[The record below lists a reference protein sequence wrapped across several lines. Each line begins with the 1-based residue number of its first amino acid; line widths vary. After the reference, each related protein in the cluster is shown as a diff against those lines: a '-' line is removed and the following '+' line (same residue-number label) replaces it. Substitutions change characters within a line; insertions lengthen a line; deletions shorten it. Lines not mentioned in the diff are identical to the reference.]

1 MTQTNQTPNPLLD
14 LATLPRYDAIRP
26 EHVNPALDV
35 LLEEARKAVAAAEV
49 IENPTWDTF
58 VAPSEDVMERLGRA
72 WGAVAHLE
80 SVVNTPELREVYN
93 ANIARI
99 SNFYSELGQNE
110 NLYARWKL
118 LAASPDFASYNQT
131 RKTIVEHAIRDF
143 KLSGAELPDDQKE
156 RFMQIEE
163 RSSELTTKFAQNV
176 LDATD
181 AFALYVA
188 DENELRGLPA
198 DWKSA
203 ARSAAQA
210 DQQTGWKVT
219 LKMPSYLPV
228 MQFALSRSLREELYR
243 NYVTRAS
250 EFGPT
255 ERDNTPLIAEIHALR
270 QEGAQLLG
278 FGNFSEE
285 SLATKMAEST
295 TQVLG
300 FLRDLAQR
308 AKPYMQADRAEM
320 EIWAKANL
328 GYETLEA
335 WDLAFVSERI
345 REEKYS
351 FSEQEVKQYFTEP
364 TVLSGLFHVVE
375 TLYGLQFVPAE
386 APVWHKDVRF
396 YRLQNKNGS
405 EVGGL
410 YLDLHAREGKQ
421 GGAWM
426 NDVRGRRKLADG
438 RVQTPVALIVC
449 NFAQGVDG
457 KPALLSHDDVITTFH
472 EMGHALHHLLTE
484 VDELSVS
491 GISGVEW
498 DAVELPSQFMENFCW
513 EWQVLPKLTHHVDS
527 GKPLPR
533 ELFDKMLAAKNF
545 QSGSIMQRQ
554 LYFSIFDMELHGKTA
569 ATDPKAQA
577 EAIQR
582 ELGIP
587 LPPAYNRFPQ
597 SFSHIFAGGYA
608 AGYYSYKWAEVLSA
622 DAYAAFEEEAEET
635 GNVVDPAVGARFRAE
650 ILARGGSRPALES
663 FKAFRGRAPEIDAL
677 LRHNGL
683 AG

>member
-1 MTQTNQTPNPLLD
+1 MSQTNPLLD
-14 LATLPRYDAIRP
+14 LSGLPRYDAIRP

-35 LLEEARKAVAAAEV
+35 LLEDARKAVAAAETV
-49 IENPTWDTF
+49 ENPTWDNF
-58 VAPSEDVMERLGRA
+58 VAPSEDAMERLGSA
-72 WGAVAHLE
+72 WGAVAHLQ
-80 SVVNTPELREVYN
+80 SVVMTPELREVYN
-93 ANIARI
+93 ANIGRI
-99 SNFYSELGQNE
+99 SNFYAELGQNE
-110 NLYARWKL
+110 NLYARWKA
-118 LAASPDFASYNQT
+118 LAASADFAGYSET

-143 KLSGAELPDDQKE
+143 KLSGAELPDEQKE

-163 RSSELTTKFAQNV
+163 RSSELTSKFSQNV

-181 AFALYVA
+181 AFALYID
-188 DENELRGLPA
+188 DESQLAGLPD
-198 DWKSA
+198 DWKA
-203 ARSAAQA
+203 ATRAAA
-210 DQQTGWKVT
+210 EAEGKAGWKIT

-228 MQFALSRSLREELYR
+228 MQFAENRALREQLYR
-243 NYVTRAS
+243 AYVTRAS
-250 EFGPT
+250 EFGPA
-255 ERDNTPLIAEIHALR
+255 ENDNTPLINEIHALR

-278 FGNFSEE
+278 FNNFSEE
-285 SLATKMAEST
+285 SLATKMAESPA
-295 TQVLG
+295 QVLG

-308 AKPYMQADRAEM
+308 AKPHMQSDRAEM
-320 EIWAKANL
+320 ESWAKANL
-328 GYETLEA
+328 GYATLEA
-335 WDLAFVSERI
+335 WDVAFVSERI
-345 REEKYS
+345 REQKYA

-364 TVLSGLFHVVE
+364 TVLSGLFHLIE

-386 APVWHKDVRF
+386 ASVWHKDVRF
-396 YRLQNKNGS
+396 YRLQNKDGS

-410 YLDLHAREGKQ
+410 FVDLYAREGKQ

-438 RVQTPVALIVC
+438 CIQTPVALIVC

-457 KPALLSHDDVITTFH
+457 KPALLPHDDVITLFH

-484 VDELSVS
+484 VDELSVA

-513 EWQVLPKLTHHVDS
+513 EWQVLPKLTHHIDS
-527 GKPLPR
+527 GESLPR
-533 ELFDKMLAAKNF
+533 ALYDKMLAAKNF

-554 LYFSIFDMELHGKTA
+554 LYFSIFDMALHGDTSQVN
-569 ATDPKAQA
+569 AQA
-577 EAIQR
+577 QATAIQQ

-587 LPPAYNRFPQ
+587 LPPDYNRFPQ

-622 DAYAAFEEEAEET
+622 DAYAAFEEEAEQS
-635 GNVVDPAVGARFRAE
+635 GSVVDPAVGARFRAE

>member
-1 MTQTNQTPNPLLD
+1 MPQTNPLLD
-14 LATLPRYDAIRP
+14 IQDLPRYDAILP

-35 LLEEARKAVAAAEV
+35 LLEEARKAVAAAAAETV
-49 IENPTWDTF
+49 ENPTWDNF
-58 VAPSEDVMERLGRA
+58 VAPSEDAMERLGSA
-72 WGAVAHLE
+72 WGAVAHLQ
-80 SVVNTPELREVYN
+80 SVVMTPELREVYN
-93 ANIARI
+93 TNIGRI

-110 NLYARWKL
+110 HLYARWKA
-118 LAASPDFASYNQT
+118 LAASADFASYSPT

-156 RFMQIEE
+156 RFMAIEE
-163 RSSELTTKFAQNV
+163 RSSELTSKFSQNV

-181 AFALYVA
+181 AFALYIDSEA
-188 DENELRGLPA
+188 DLAGLPD
-198 DWKSA
+198 DWKGA
-203 ARSAAQA
+203 ARAAAEA
-210 DQQTGWKVT
+210 DGKTGWKVT

-228 MQFALSRSLREELYR
+228 MQFAQHRPLREQVYR
-243 NYVTRAS
+243 AYVTRAS
-250 EFGPT
+250 EFGPG

-270 QEGAQLLG
+270 QEGARMLG
-278 FGNFSEE
+278 FNNFSEE
-285 SLATKMAEST
+285 SLATKMAESPA
-295 TQVLG
+295 QVLG

-308 AKPYMQADRAEM
+308 AQPHMQSDRAEM
-320 EIWAKANL
+320 EAWAKASL
-328 GYETLEA
+328 GYDTLEA
-335 WDLAFVSERI
+335 WDTTFVSERI
-345 REEKYS
+345 REEKYA
-351 FSEQEVKQYFTEP
+351 FSEQDVKQYFTEP
-364 TVLSGLFHVVE
+364 TVLAGLFHLIE

-386 APVWHKDVRF
+386 QSVWHKDVRF
-396 YRLQNKNGS
+396 YRLQNRDGS

-410 YLDLHAREGKQ
+410 YIDLYAREGKQ

-438 RVQTPVALIVC
+438 RIQTPVALIVC
-449 NFAQGVDG
+449 NFAAGVDG
-457 KPALLSHDDVITTFH
+457 KPALLPHDDVITLFH

-513 EWQVLPKLTHHVDS
+513 EWQVLPRLTHHVES
-527 GKPLPR
+527 GASLPR
-533 ELFDKMLAAKNF
+533 ELFDKMLAARNF
-545 QSGSIMQRQ
+545 QSGSVMQRQ
-554 LYFSIFDMELHGKTA
+554 LYFSIFDMVLHGDTGNV
-569 ATDPKAQA
+569 DPQAQA
-577 EAIQR
+577 LAIQQ

-587 LPPAYNRFPQ
+587 LPPEYNRFPQ

-622 DAYAAFEEEAEET
+622 DAYAAFEEEAEQN
-635 GNVVDPAVGARFRAE
+635 GSVIDPAVGARFRAE
-650 ILARGGSRPALES
+650 ILARGGSRPALDS